1 MTIKSENRAR
11 KLSQDIIAAGKWI
24 SERHWVPATGGNFSA
39 RLNTAECLVTASGK
53 HKGHLEEK
61 DLLTI
66 KWSGNKLD
74 CKGKP
79 SAETRLHTQIYDLD
93 STAQAVFHTHSIHTT
108 VFSRLID
115 APVYRFNGYEMQK
128 SIKGNTTH
136 ESDLLLPIINNSQD
150 MQALAAV
157 VQQRWEASPMP
168 FAFLV
173 KGHGMYAWGN
183 TIDEA
188 KRHLEG
194 WEFLIE
200 CELKRIQL
208 RPLLP
213 DNIKQGNLR

>member
-1 MTIKSENRAR
+1 MTIESENPTR
-11 KLSQDIIAAGKWI
+11 KLSQDIILAGKWI

-39 RLNTAECLVTASGK
+39 RLNLSECLVTASGK
-53 HKGHLEEK
+53 HKGHLVEE

-66 KWSGNKLD
+66 KWVGSELD

-79 SAETRLHTQIYDLD
+79 SAETLLHTKIYDLD
-93 STAQAVFHTHSIHTT
+93 KTAQAVFHTHSVHTT

-115 APVYRFNGYEMQK
+115 APFYRFNGYEMQK
-128 SIKGNTTH
+128 SIKGNITH
-136 ESDLLLPIINNSQD
+136 ESNLLLPIINNSQD
-150 MQALAAV
+150 MQELAETV
-157 VQQRWEASPMP
+157 KQRWEASPMP

-173 KGHGMYAWGN
+173 KGHGMYAWGGS
-183 TIDEA
+183 IDEA

-208 RPLLP
+208 LPLLS
-213 DNIKQGNLR
+213 DNIRQGNL